1 MRNGA
6 TCWCEDR
13 VVWLDD
19 RLIGDESSLEIYNK
33 QSTLKQYFRDL
44 IEYMLISLSLPCS
57 LLAVAELINLFKLV
71 PCKLYRY
78 RHDPKCMTLTRPCL
92 RAYLRSI
99 VLRIERAVHC

>member
-1 MRNGA
+1 M
-6 TCWCEDR
+6 
-13 VVWLDD
+13 VWLDD

-78 RHDPKCMTLTRPCL
+78 RLMPAARLTWT
-92 RAYLRSI
+92 RAAHTRLRSRPNGCAAAAG
-99 VLRIERAVHC
+99 L